1 MENQKELEG
10 LRKSKGALEQLI
22 AHHLKGQK
30 AKKSYP
36 HSLKLSFGILIL
48 IGHVAMQFNSL
59 DKVLSLLPFMYC

>member
-30 AKKSYP
+30 AKK
-36 HSLKLSFGILIL
+36 ILPPQLEARAFKIL
-48 IGHVAMQFNSL
+48 CQ
-59 DKVLSLLPFMYC
+59 

>member
-30 AKKSYP
+30 AKKILP
-36 HSLKLSFGILIL
+36 PLKLSFGILIL

>member
-30 AKKSYP
+30 AKKRGRSKFCV
-36 HSLKLSFGILIL
+36 SKF
-48 IGHVAMQFNSL
+48 
-59 DKVLSLLPFMYC
+59 D